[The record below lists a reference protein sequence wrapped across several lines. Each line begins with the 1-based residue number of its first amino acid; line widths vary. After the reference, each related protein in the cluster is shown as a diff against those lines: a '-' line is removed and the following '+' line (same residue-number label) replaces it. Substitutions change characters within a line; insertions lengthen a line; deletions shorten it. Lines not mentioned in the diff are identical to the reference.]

1 MQTWVS
7 VTSRAFNTD
16 GATLVLNADL
26 IETVG
31 PHELGSC
38 IYMASGKL
46 VVVKE
51 TMKDV
56 FDNILEANGMLLE
69 ESPQG

>member
-16 GATLVLNADL
+16 GATLALNADL
-26 IETVG
+26 IEAVE

-46 VVVKE
+46 VVAKE

-56 FDNILEANGMLLE
+56 FDDILRANGFSLAPE
-69 ESPQG
+69 G